1 MENKQIEPLSFEI
14 NYETEQ
20 LPEFTGESAEAIK
33 EYQEYLDNGGLN
45 EVMDEWLLED
55 QIRAELENFN
65 NHQQ

>member
-14 NYETEQ
+14 DYETEQ

-45 EVMDEWLLED
+45 EIMDEWLLED
-55 QIRAELENFN
+55 QIRDELEHFN
-65 NHQQ
+65 EYEQ